1 MVLITSKGSN
11 SFKCITVYVEHI
23 DLVPKPMSG
32 HIWCQILPD
41 FRSMRHHLWKSVQS
55 LVRLLCVEIYICFT

>member
-23 DLVPKPMSG
+23 DLIPKQMSG

-41 FRSMRHHLWKSVQS
+41 FRSMRHHL
-55 LVRLLCVEIYICFT
+55 